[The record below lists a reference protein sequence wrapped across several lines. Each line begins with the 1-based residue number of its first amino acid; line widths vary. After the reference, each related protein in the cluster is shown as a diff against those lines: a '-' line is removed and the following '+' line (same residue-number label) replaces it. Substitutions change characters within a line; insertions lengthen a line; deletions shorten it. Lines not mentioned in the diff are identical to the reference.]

1 MNRIIS
7 IVIRGLVVATLLF
20 AGTNIPVKSAST
32 NTPVCGLLPSDTTW
46 SLVNSPY
53 DVCGSGVTVPSGV
66 TLTIDPGVTV
76 QFDAVP
82 GNKLNVQGVL
92 IASGTVTQTI
102 TLTGVEA
109 SPGSWGGLSANGM
122 VNAPALI
129 NLNYVTLDYGGVSG
143 SSGAQVYADQAV
155 LTITHSLIRNSAG
168 NGVYISLSSLFD
180 AHSTDFVGNS
190 QNAIQLNQPSTDLLM
205 TDLSASGNGTDGVR
219 LVGGSVF
226 HGQHRWTFP
235 GIPYIVDGPVRT
247 DLGDVLT
254 IDPGNTLQFTSAG
267 WLYIRGRLD
276 AVGTPS
282 EPITM
287 TAQTQTIGGWSG
299 LYIDG
304 GVHEAVANLDYVTI
318 EYAGRDINGANI
330 EVANG
335 KLVVHHSLIRYSM
348 TDGVRFDN
356 NWGGSIL
363 ESQIVGNTLYG
374 VRNLTPTRAVL
385 ATNNWWGDAGGPQSD
400 VVECSTGQG
409 DKITAGVLFQPV
421 VTDSLMIPV
430 FPLSDAPILTLS
442 PRRWYAP
449 ANGLTRVYFDIT
461 VLDGNGAP
469 LPGRKVRLTSS
480 LGSVVDGGITGVDGK
495 TLAYLTSQSVGDADV
510 TAALDTLNTCEG
522 ALSPTS
528 KITFTQPFDI
538 TDLMPNS
545 AAPYVTSDL
554 IILPKPTIVGIT
566 STLTAE
572 LTNPYTMPIT
582 VDVSFDYVQSSIGL
596 VFGPVAE
603 VPGVIIPANRTMTIV
618 VPWIPS
624 VSGHYCFQVT
634 YVIVGIGNLGSL
646 ALIPLESGKAGDND
660 DFSLGA
666 LLDAATKAPLAQAE
680 NALSAVNWFI
690 DKAVDTDPFGIPFY
704 LVQQHI
710 TWMMDQAAEI
720 SRNLVGDPP
729 RQDYTSVSIPAKI
742 TLPPAEPPVGV
753 SPALAAAMD
762 NVRQALTD
770 VVYYGQGSTTSL
782 DRYAGASEADD
793 MLWASQQSNAMLYY
807 NTQFGSALITAT
819 QAITGFYQVLVAEN
833 IPDVEITVN
842 DVISYQNRLSTQGF
856 SAAELAGY
864 QSIGLSAEEIESIRQ
879 RYIDADP
886 ELLAGSPRA
895 KLSDL
900 AYRLNYLAQRLL
912 HPQVFEPAFHVG
924 AGHILRQEIAGSG
937 NTMAQ
942 INEIKTTIQ
951 LGNPFAQSTTI
962 NLIARPVDLPAD
974 WMGSVSPAH
983 VTLLPG
989 EQITVYLSIVPG
1001 SPVPQGITPSVAI
1014 EGYVNG
1020 QLLGGVAVNVVVPRY
1035 VPFDGTLHVY
1045 LPLLWK

>member
-1 MNRIIS
+1 MNRIS
-7 IVIRGLVVATLLF
+7 NIVIRGLAIATMLF
-20 AGTNIPVKSAST
+20 AGTYIPAQT
-32 NTPVCGLLPSDTTW
+32 AYINTPVCGSLPSDTTW

-53 DVCGSGVTVPSGV
+53 DVCGSGVTVPSGI

-76 QFDAVP
+76 QFDALA
-82 GNKLNVQGVL
+82 GNKLNVQGTL

-102 TLTGVEA
+102 TLTGVVS
-109 SPGSWGGLSANGM
+109 SPGSWGGISAIGM
-122 VNAPALI
+122 VNAPALV

-143 SSGAQVYADQAV
+143 SYGAQVYADSAV
-155 LTITHSLIRNSAG
+155 VTITHSLIRNSAG
-168 NGVYISLSSLFD
+168 NGVYISLNSLFD
-180 AHSTDFVGNS
+180 THSTNFVGNS

-267 WLYIRGRLD
+267 WLNIRGRLD

-299 LYIDG
+299 LFIDG
-304 GVHEAVANLDYVTI
+304 GVHEAVAHLDYVTI
-318 EYAGRDINGANI
+318 EYAGSDINGANI

-335 KLVVHHSLIRYSM
+335 KLIVHHSLIRYSM

-400 VVECSTGQG
+400 VVGCSTGQG

-421 VTDSLMIPV
+421 LTDSLMIPV
-430 FPLSDAPILTLS
+430 LPLSDAPILNLS

-461 VLDGNGAP
+461 VRDGNGTP

-522 ALSPTS
+522 ALSPIS
-528 KITFTQPFDI
+528 KITFTLPFDF

-545 AAPYVTSDL
+545 AAPYVNSDL

-572 LTNPYTMPIT
+572 LTNPYTMPVT
-582 VDVSFDYVQSSIGL
+582 VDVSFNYVQSSIGL

-603 VPGVIIPANRTMTIV
+603 VPGVIIPANKTLTIV

-634 YVIVGIGNLGSL
+634 YVIVGIGDLGLLNPPLPEYGEKEANTNSL
-646 ALIPLESGKAGDND
+646 PGS
-660 DFSLGA
+660 
-666 LLDAATKAPLAQAE
+666 LLDAATKGPLMQAE
-680 NALSAVNWFI
+680 NALDAVNWFI
-690 DKAVDTDPFGIPFY
+690 DKAADTDPFGIPFY
-704 LVQQHI
+704 AVQQQI
-710 TWMMDQAAEI
+710 TWMMAQAAEI

-729 RQDYTSVSIPAKI
+729 RQDFTSVTIPAKI

-753 SPALAAAMD
+753 SPAMAAAID

-770 VVYYGQGSTTSL
+770 VVYYGRGSDTSI
-782 DRYAGASEADD
+782 DRYAGASDAEDI
-793 MLWASQQSNAMLYY
+793 LWASQQSNAMLYY
-807 NTQFGSALITAT
+807 NSQFGSALITAT

-842 DVISYQNRLSTQGF
+842 DVVSYQNRLSTQGF
-856 SAAELAGY
+856 SATELAGY
-864 QSIGLSAEEIESIRQ
+864 QSIGLPPEEIERIRQ

-886 ELLAGSPRA
+886 EKVAGSPRA

-900 AYRLNYLAQRLL
+900 ANRLNYLAQRLL
-912 HPQVFEPAFHVG
+912 HPEVFAPAFHVG
-924 AGHILRQEIAGSG
+924 AGHILQQVIAGSG
-937 NTMAQ
+937 NNMAQ
-942 INEIKTTIQ
+942 INEIRTTIQ
-951 LGNPFAQSTTI
+951 LGNPFTQTTTI
-962 NLIARPVDLPAD
+962 DISALPVDLPAD
-974 WMGSVSPAH
+974 WMESVSPAQ

-989 EQITVYLSIVPG
+989 EQITVTLSIIPG

-1014 EGYVNG
+1014 EGHVNG
-1020 QLLGGVAVNVVVPRY
+1020 QLVSGVAVNVIVPRY
-1035 VPFDGTLHVY
+1035 IPFDGNLHIY
-1045 LPLLWK
+1045 LPLLRR